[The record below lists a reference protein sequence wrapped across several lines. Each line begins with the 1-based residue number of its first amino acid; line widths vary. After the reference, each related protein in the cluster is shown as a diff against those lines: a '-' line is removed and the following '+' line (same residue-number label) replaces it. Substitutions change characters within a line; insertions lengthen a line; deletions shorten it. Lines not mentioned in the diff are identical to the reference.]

1 VADPSKVRLRKEIA
15 LKIHRIQQSQF
26 LPLTLDEAWLFFAT
40 PKNLEA
46 MTPPFLNFRILS
58 DVPDVVHSGLMIEYR
73 IRAVFGIPMRWL
85 TEIKHVEKRT
95 RFVDEQRIG
104 PFPFWYH
111 EHRFEAVEGGIV
123 MEDEVHYVMPWSILG
138 GFIHWVFIRRRLLE
152 IFRFRKCYLTER
164 FADSARTKSLPS

>member
-1 VADPSKVRLRKEIA
+1 

-111 EHRFEAVEGGIV
+111 EHRFEAVEGG
-123 MEDEVHYVMPWSILG
+123 MMPWGILG
-138 GFIHWVFIRRRLLE
+138 RFIHWIFIRGRLLE
-152 IFRFRKCYLTER
+152 IFRFRKSFLSQR
-164 FADSARTKSLPS
+164 FSKTTKTKSPHP